1 MSSVHQEINQNRRT
15 TMSDKVVL
23 KRKLNEGEK
32 IAPQQMAFYNHLL
45 SVGVGK
51 EVDRKA
57 MVDAVVAN
65 GTLVTRQP
73 PDRIFAYYVPKFAE
87 TGLIE
92 VIKAPKEPKAPKA
105 EKPAKTPAEAPAKPA
120 K

>member
-1 MSSVHQEINQNRRT
+1 
-15 TMSDKVVL
+15 MSDKVIL

-32 IAPQQMAFYNHLL
+32 IAPQQKAFYDYLL
-45 SVGVGK
+45 SVGIGK

-57 MVDAVVAN
+57 MIEAVTAS
-65 GTLVTRQP
+65 GALVTRQP
-73 PDRIFAYYVPKFAE
+73 PERIFAYYAPKFAE

-92 VIKAPKEPKAPKA
+92 VIKAPKPAKEPKAD
-105 EKPAKTPAEAPAKPA
+105 KPAKEKSPAEAPAKPA

>member
-1 MSSVHQEINQNRRT
+1 
-15 TMSDKVVL
+15 MSDKVVL

-32 IAPQQMAFYNHLL
+32 IAPQQKAFYDYLL
-45 SVGVGK
+45 AQGVGK

-57 MVDAVVAN
+57 MVDAVVAS
-65 GTLVTRQP
+65 GALVTRQP
-73 PDRIFAYYVPKFAE
+73 PDRIFAYYAPKFAE

-92 VIKAPKEPKAPKA
+92 VIKAAKEPKAPKTD
-105 EKPAKTPAEAPAKPA
+105 KPAKDAAKSPAEAPAKPA

>member
-1 MSSVHQEINQNRRT
+1 
-15 TMSDKVVL
+15 MSDKVVL

-32 IAPQQMAFYNHLL
+32 IAPQQKAFYDYLL
-45 SVGVGK
+45 AQGVGK

-65 GTLVTRQP
+65 GSLVTRQP
-73 PDRIFAYYVPKFAE
+73 PDRIFAYYAPKFAE

-92 VIKAPKEPKAPKA
+92 VIKAPKA
-105 EKPAKTPAEAPAKPA
+105 EKPKAADKPAKDKSPAEAPAKPA

>member
-1 MSSVHQEINQNRRT
+1 
-15 TMSDKVVL
+15 MSDKVVL

-32 IAPQQMAFYNHLL
+32 IAPQQKAFYDYLAAA
-45 SVGVGK
+45 GVGK
-51 EVDRKA
+51 EVDRKT

-65 GTLVTRQP
+65 GTLVTRQA

-92 VIKAPKEPKAPKA
+92 VIKAPKEKKAA
-105 EKPAKTPAEAPAKPA
+105 AATDKPAKTPAEAPAKPA